1 MDDIT
6 LEEQELDGEQATS
19 ELADDSQNYST
30 GDDTNPEHKNK
41 SNWKNLSKAKKDLE
55 RKLSE
60 KDKVL
65 AEKDKV
71 IDSYKSEV
79 EQLKEWANSLYWD
92 WEEKPFTKKEAKEAL
107 EDVTSRESPEDVF
120 IFYQKNAEAIEYKD
134 EIVQT
139 MKDYKV
145 DRDKAWKIVKVDI
158 PVESKSKNDFNLS
171 SKTPKLP
178 KDLTKVKIEDTKD
191 WTPKERSEW
200 RKANWFAED

>member
-1 MDDIT
+1 MDDTT

-19 ELADDSQNYST
+19 ESDADDDSSKNDST
-30 GDDTNPEHKNK
+30 GDDTNPEQKNK

-55 RKLSE
+55 K
-60 KDKVL
+60 KL

-71 IDSYKSEV
+71 IDSYKSEL
-79 EQLKEWANSLYWD
+79 EQVKEWANSLYWD

-107 EDVTSRESPEDVF
+107 QDITSRESPESVF
-120 IFYQKNAEAIEYKD
+120 IFYQKNPEAIEHSD
-134 EIVQT
+134 EILDT
-139 MKDYKV
+139 MKEYKV

-191 WTPKERSEW
+191 MTPEQRADW
-200 RKANWFAED
+200 RKANWFSED